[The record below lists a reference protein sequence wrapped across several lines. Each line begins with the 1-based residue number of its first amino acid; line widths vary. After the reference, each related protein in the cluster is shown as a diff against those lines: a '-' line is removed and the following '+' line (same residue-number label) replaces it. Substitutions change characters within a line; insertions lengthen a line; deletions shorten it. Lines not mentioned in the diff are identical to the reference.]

1 MIEHKIKIIAHIR
14 TDFKEKFG
22 IPRQSGVVP
31 DLIGKI
37 VFEKKYRDINALRG
51 LEKFS
56 HLWLIWQFSKNANN
70 ECFPTIRPPRLGG
83 EERVGIFATRS
94 PFRPNSIGLSSV
106 ELDHIEQ
113 TTNEGPVIY
122 VKGADL
128 LDGTPIYDIKPYIPY
143 TDAHTEARCSFAK
156 SDWERKLEVDFP
168 QELLNEIEEEKQQSI
183 INILAQDP
191 RPAYKEDSEHIYTMA
206 FADYQ
211 ISFLVKNNLLR
222 VTGVDKQH

>member
-1 MIEHKIKIIAHIR
+1 MIEHKIKVIAHIR

-31 DLIGKI
+31 ELIGKI
-37 VFEKKYRDINALRG
+37 ILEKEYRDINAVRG
-51 LEKFS
+51 LEDFS
-56 HLWLIWQFSKNANN
+56 HIWLLWQFSENTNN

-83 EERVGIFATRS
+83 EERVGVFATRS

-106 ELDHIEQ
+106 ELDHIEL
-113 TTNEGPVIY
+113 TANDGPVIY

-143 TDAHTEARCSFAK
+143 TDSHAEAKCSFAK
-156 SDWERKLEVDFP
+156 SEWERKLEVDFP
-168 QELLNEIEEEKQQSI
+168 QKLLNEIEKEKQQSL

-191 RPAYKEDSEHIYTMA
+191 RPAYKEDSDHIYTMA
-206 FADYQ
+206 FAEYQ
-211 ISFLVKNNLLR
+211 VSFSVKNKILKVINLQ
-222 VTGVDKQH
+222 KP